1 MGEEKE
7 ASFYT
12 GFNYLFAPLYETA
25 FKYLRDVPFNET
37 IVELGCGCG
46 YLAELIGNRAYIGID
61 FSRAVLEKAR
71 KRAKGSMFIFADLR
85 DSKSFGIYQNFHAFV
100 LLEILEHITAD
111 WKIIASIPSGS
122 KVVFSVPDFNSKA
135 HVRWFKNQEKVK
147 ERYGEWLAFGDMTIL
162 TKPENK
168 NLFVFEARRL

>member
-1 MGEEKE
+1 
-7 ASFYT
+7 
-12 GFNYLFAPLYETA
+12 
-25 FKYLRDVPFNET
+25 
-37 IVELGCGCG
+37 
-46 YLAELIGNRAYIGID
+46 
-61 FSRAVLEKAR
+61 
-71 KRAKGSMFIFADLR
+71 MFIFADLR

-135 HVRWFKNQEKVK
+135 HVRWFKNQEEVK
-147 ERYGEWLAFGDMTIL
+147 ERYREWLVFGDMTIL